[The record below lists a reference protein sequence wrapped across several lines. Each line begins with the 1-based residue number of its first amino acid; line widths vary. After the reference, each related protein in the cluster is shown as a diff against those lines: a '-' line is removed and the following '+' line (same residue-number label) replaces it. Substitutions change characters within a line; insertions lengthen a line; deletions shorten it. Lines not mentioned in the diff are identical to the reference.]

1 VYDTLQL
8 HYEQG
13 ELAEFAISK
22 RADSAG
28 GNMQDKGANPASLL
42 QLPLQHM
49 DTESARFEV
58 IHHKDA

>member
-22 RADSAG
+22 RADPAG
-28 GNMQDKGANPASLL
+28 GNMQDKVLL
-42 QLPLQHM
+42 KPGVFAATATSTHGHRVSTL
-49 DTESARFEV
+49 
-58 IHHKDA
+58 